1 MKRLLIIAG
10 CVLVLGVS
18 WIAEAGT
25 LFTNPVIFVK
35 PTTLDFGP
43 VAGNT
48 TATNTF
54 LVENMGSGKL
64 VGTATVAAPF
74 KILSGGDYT
83 LRKNEAQV
91 VTVIYTPTGAATD
104 TETAQFTG
112 GGGTEAT
119 VTGKLALPRSKKT
132 KRK

>member
-10 CVLVLGVS
+10 CVLVLGVPS
-18 WIAEAGT
+18 IAEAGT

-35 PTTLDFGP
+35 PAALDFGP

-54 LVENMGSGKL
+54 LVENMGSGTL
-64 VGTATVAAPF
+64 VGTTTVAAPF
-74 KILSGGDYT
+74 KILSGGNYT
-83 LRKNEAQV
+83 LRKNEAQI
-91 VTVIYTPTGAATD
+91 VTVTYTPSGAVSD
-104 TETAQFTG
+104 TETAKFTG
-112 GGGTEAT
+112 GGGAEAT
-119 VTGKLALPRSKKT
+119 VSGKLALPRSKKP

>member
-1 MKRLLIIAG
+1 MAG
-10 CVLVLGVS
+10 CVLVLGVP

-35 PTTLDFGP
+35 PSALDFGP

-54 LVENMGSGKL
+54 LVENMGSGRL
-64 VGTATVAAPF
+64 VGTVTVAAPF
-74 KILSGGDYT
+74 KILSGGNFT

-91 VTVIYTPTGAATD
+91 ITVTYTPSGAASD
-104 TETAQFTG
+104 TETVKFTG
-112 GGGTEAT
+112 GGGTEAI
-119 VTGKLALPRSKKT
+119 VTGKLAPPKSKKPN
-132 KRK
+132 RK

>member
-1 MKRLLIIAG
+1 MKRLLNLAG
-10 CVLVLGVS
+10 CVFVLGLPWV
-18 WIAEAGT
+18 AEAGT
-25 LFTNPVIFVK
+25 LFTNPVIFVR
-35 PTTLDFGP
+35 PSTLEFGP
-43 VAGNT
+43 VASDT

-54 LVENMGSGKL
+54 LVENMGSSKL

-104 TETAQFTG
+104 TETAKFTG
-112 GGGTEAT
+112 GGGAEAT